1 MKKSFHS
8 VVLVL
13 SFALP
18 AFSLSLRAADTGYTI
33 TASPTNLVVG
43 EEFVVK
49 WTVPLGTFTFDDW
62 LGIFLVSASANDT
75 VVWKYA
81 AFRAGETVFDAPDNR
96 GDYECRYFEWSLFGG
111 SRHVATSETLR
122 VRLSVENPFAVRNY
136 PPRGRNIIA
145 FGDSL
150 VIGKGVA
157 QGDDFPSELSR
168 LLGKP
173 IINAGVVGDTTDD
186 ALKRIQTDVLDKEPR
201 LVVILLGGGDI
212 LDGRSPIEAVS
223 NLKVIIER
231 VHESGA
237 SVILVGVQ
245 GGLFT
250 DRLRDGLHKLVE
262 ETKVAYVPNIL
273 RGIIGNPLLLSDAVH
288 PNKEGY
294 KLMANRIFPALSA
307 LNATPPEALS
317 LSIAKGGK
325 TVVIRWSG
333 QSDKSYRVLASS
345 NLNVASF
352 APLAVVPGRIGNEWS
367 VSLPADLKAQFF
379 RVQEASQ

>member
-1 MKKSFHS
+1 M
-8 VVLVL
+8 
-13 SFALP
+13 
-18 AFSLSLRAADTGYTI
+18 
-33 TASPTNLVVG
+33 
-43 EEFVVK
+43 
-49 WTVPLGTFTFDDW
+49 
-62 LGIFLVSASANDT
+62 
-75 VVWKYA
+75 
-81 AFRAGETVFDAPDNR
+81 
-96 GDYECRYFEWSLFGG
+96 
-111 SRHVATSETLR
+111 
-122 VRLSVENPFAVRNY
+122 ENPFAVRNY

-333 QSDKSYRVLASS
+333 QSDKPYRVLASS